1 VQIRR
6 LKLLGIKV
14 SKSFGEQVTHL
25 VWCNGSGT
33 RVAAA
38 VLMGVIV
45 VNTGWIDKFEESRGN
60 VLDSEHQ
67 VVSGIQRTEAAA
79 AVLSLSGK
87 RARSAVSLCTTK
99 IDPPKKDGQ
108 QGWSVAKRTSK
119 ARLTGYSKI
128 RENRYLFYIIG
139 RDQRSCLVTAD
150 SNAMSTNLP
159 SYLPACCYLLIYLK
173 TGQLLATLILK
184 FPLLFI
190 VAL

>member
-1 VQIRR
+1 MQIKR

-87 RARSAVSLCTTK
+87 RALSAVSLRTTK

-108 QGWSVAKRTSK
+108 QGWSMAKRTLE
-119 ARLTGYSKI
+119 ARLTGHSTF
-128 RENRYLFYIIG
+128 REKKTFFCLHRL
-139 RDQRSCLVTAD
+139 RSEA
-150 SNAMSTNLP
+150 LP
-159 SYLPACCYLLIYLK
+159 CNS
-173 TGQLLATLILK
+173 
-184 FPLLFI
+184 
-190 VAL
+190 

>member
-1 VQIRR
+1 M
-6 LKLLGIKV
+6 LGIKV

-87 RARSAVSLCTTK
+87 RARSTVSLCTTK

-108 QGWSVAKRTSK
+108 QGWSMAKRTSK
-119 ARLTGYSKI
+119 ARLTGYSRILEK
-128 RENRYLFYIIG
+128 RYFSDCIG
-139 RDQRSCLVTAD
+139 RDLGHCLGTVD
-150 SNAMSTNLP
+150 SNAVPINLP
-159 SYLPACCYLLIYLK
+159 IYLPAYCYLLIYLMN
-173 TGQLLATLILK
+173 
-184 FPLLFI
+184 
-190 VAL
+190 

>member
-1 VQIRR
+1 MQIKR

-14 SKSFGEQVTHL
+14 SKTFGEQVTHL
-25 VWCNGSGT
+25 VWYNGSGT

-108 QGWSVAKRTSK
+108 QGWSMAKRTSK
-119 ARLTGYSKI
+119 ARVTGYSRI
-128 RENRYLFYIIG
+128 RENRHLSERIG
-139 RDQRSCLVTAD
+139 RDLRPCLPTVD
-150 SNAMSTNLP
+150 CNAVPTNL
-159 SYLPACCYLLIYLK
+159 SIYLPTIIYLS
-173 TGQLLATLILK
+173 I
-184 FPLLFI
+184 
-190 VAL
+190 